1 MGIDYELEIFN
12 LRLYMKNPFREL
24 INLIYP
30 NLCLICNESLM
41 SSEKQICLSCIQ
53 QIPRTNFHLMVDNPV
68 EKKFWGKVP
77 IFRGTSFYFF
87 QKGSPFQKLL
97 HELKYKDNHDIG
109 IVMGQHAAL
118 DLIQAADFKTV
129 EIIIPLPLH
138 PKKQILRGYNQSELI
153 SKGLAT
159 IMEVPVDTTT
169 LIRTKENSTQTK
181 KSVFERFENTQ
192 GIFDVVD
199 SQTLESK
206 HVLLVDDVLTT
217 GSTLEAA
224 IAALMKIPNIKISI
238 FTLAIA

>member
-1 MGIDYELEIFN
+1 
-12 LRLYMKNPFREL
+12 MKNPFREL
-24 INLIYP
+24 LNLIYP
-30 NLCLICNESLM
+30 NLCLICGESLLR
-41 SSEKQICLSCIQ
+41 SEKQICLSCIQ
-53 QIPRTNFHLMVDNPV
+53 QIPRTNFHLLVDNPV

-109 IVMGQHAAL
+109 IIMGQYAAV
-118 DLIQAADFKTV
+118 DLLQADDFKSV

-138 PKKQILRGYNQSELI
+138 PRKLILRGYNQSELI
-153 SKGLAT
+153 AKGLAA
-159 IMEVPVDTTT
+159 IMEVPIDTTT
-169 LIRTKENSTQTK
+169 LIRTKENTTQTK

-192 GIFDVVD
+192 GIFDVTD
-199 SQTLESK
+199 TNILEAK

-224 IAALMKIPNIKISI
+224 VAALMQIKDIKISI

>member
-1 MGIDYELEIFN
+1 M
-12 LRLYMKNPFREL
+12 RNPFREL

-30 NLCLICNESLM
+30 NLCLICAESLLRN
-41 SSEKQICLSCIQ
+41 EKQICLSCIQ
-53 QIPRTNFHLMVDNPV
+53 QIPRTNFHLVADNPV
-68 EKKFWGKVP
+68 ERKFWGKVP

-109 IVMGQHAAL
+109 VIMGQYAAV
-118 DLIQAADFKTV
+118 DLLQADDFKSV

-138 PKKQILRGYNQSELI
+138 PKKLILRGYNQSELI
-153 SKGLAT
+153 AKGLAT
-159 IMEVPVDTTT
+159 IMEVPIDTTT
-169 LIRTKENSTQTK
+169 LIRTKENTTQTK

-192 GIFDVVD
+192 GIFDLTD
-199 SQTLESK
+199 TKILEGK

-217 GSTLEAA
+217 GSTIEAA
-224 IAALMKIPNIKISI
+224 VVALMQIKDIKISI

>member
-1 MGIDYELEIFN
+1 
-12 LRLYMKNPFREL
+12 MKNPFREL
-24 INLIYP
+24 LNLIYP
-30 NLCLICNESLM
+30 NLCLICGESLLR
-41 SSEKQICLSCIQ
+41 SEKQICLSCIQ
-53 QIPRTNFHLMVDNPV
+53 QIPRTNFHLVPDNPV

-109 IVMGQHAAL
+109 IIMGQYAAV
-118 DLIQAADFKTV
+118 DLLQADDFKSV

-138 PKKQILRGYNQSELI
+138 PKKMILRGYNQSELI
-153 SKGLAT
+153 AKGLAE
-159 IMEVPVDTTT
+159 IMEVPIDTTT
-169 LIRTKENSTQTK
+169 LIRTKENTTQTK

-192 GIFDVVD
+192 GIFDVTD
-199 SQTLESK
+199 TNPLEAK

-224 IAALMKIPNIKISI
+224 IYALMQIKDIKISI

>member
-1 MGIDYELEIFN
+1 
-12 LRLYMKNPFREL
+12 MKNPFHEL
-24 INLIYP
+24 LNLIYP
-30 NLCLICNESLM
+30 NLCLICGESLLRT
-41 SSEKQICLSCIQ
+41 EKQICLSCIQ
-53 QIPRTNFHLMVDNPV
+53 QIPRTNYHLLIDNPV

-109 IVMGQHAAL
+109 IIMGQHAAI
-118 DLIQAADFKTV
+118 DLLQADDFKSV

-138 PKKQILRGYNQSELI
+138 PKKLILRGYNQSELI
-153 SKGLAT
+153 AKGLAT
-159 IMEVPVDTTT
+159 IMEVPIDTTT
-169 LIRTKENSTQTK
+169 LIRTKENTTQTK
-181 KSVFERFENTQ
+181 KTVFERFENTQ
-192 GIFDVVD
+192 GIFDVTD
-199 SQTLESK
+199 TKILEGK

-224 IAALMKIPNIKISI
+224 IVALMQIKDIKISI

>member
-1 MGIDYELEIFN
+1 
-12 LRLYMKNPFREL
+12 MKNPFHEL
-24 INLIYP
+24 LNLIYP
-30 NLCLICNESLM
+30 NLCLICGESLLRT
-41 SSEKQICLSCIQ
+41 EKQICLSCIQ
-53 QIPRTNFHLMVDNPV
+53 QIPRTNYHLLIDNPV

-109 IVMGQHAAL
+109 IIMGQHAAI
-118 DLIQAADFKTV
+118 DLLQADDFKSV

-138 PKKQILRGYNQSELI
+138 PKKLILRGYNQSELI
-153 SKGLAT
+153 AKGLAT
-159 IMEVPVDTTT
+159 IMEVPIDTAT
-169 LIRTKENSTQTK
+169 LIRTKENTTQTK
-181 KSVFERFENTQ
+181 KTVFERFENTQ
-192 GIFDVVD
+192 GIFDVTD
-199 SQTLESK
+199 TKILEGK

-224 IAALMKIPNIKISI
+224 IVALMQIKDIKISI